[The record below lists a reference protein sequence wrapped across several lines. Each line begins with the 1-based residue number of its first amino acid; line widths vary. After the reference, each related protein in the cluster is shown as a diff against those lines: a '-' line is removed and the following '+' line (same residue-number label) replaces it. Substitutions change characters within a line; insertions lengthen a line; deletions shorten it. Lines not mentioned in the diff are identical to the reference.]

1 MSKPRVYGVGVG
13 PLQGRGPGRHM
24 KKLLGL
30 LWSHAA
36 GRPVGRPVGFVS
48 FQGESQLGPRGCV
61 YRSAVCPGRLVGSVG
76 AGLVSAGGKVGAR
89 RIREHG

>member
-1 MSKPRVYGVGVG
+1 MSKPRVFGVGVG
-13 PLQGRGPGRHM
+13 GGVGPFRGPGRHM
-24 KKLLGL
+24 KKLG

-36 GRPVGRPVGFVS
+36 GRPVDRPVGFVS
-48 FQGESQLGPRGCV
+48 FQGESQLRPRGCV

-76 AGLVSAGGKVGAR
+76 AGLVSAGGKVGAQ